1 MSSIEKIELCY
12 DYRGACMKNAPSYLN
27 FIKCRMIC
35 SIKVKMF
42 KKNLQLE
49 VVAALEPNLISTFQ
63 FFMSLQLILI
73 IVNVLIH
80 VHLGSLPGSSFG
92 IVALAIVGILS
103 LFGYLSWRGLA
114 TRLRRLYLPAA
125 LIFSVFIS
133 LLVQNELILN
143 SANPQEFLSYE
154 NVWQNF
160 LFLFVPLIL
169 TAWQYDFKAV
179 VLYSIFSAGLEIL
192 MLHIGNNL
200 WVFNEISYQRSIFV
214 RTVFFLVAGH
224 MIAHIMQRQR
234 QQRRS
239 LLEANRQ
246 LRHYAATLEQL
257 AVTQERNRMSR
268 ELHDT
273 LAHTLSGLAVQ
284 LEAARSLWQSAPDR
298 SYAMLED
305 SLLATRTGLT
315 ESRKAIQALR
325 ASPLED
331 LGLTLALRNL
341 AESAASRT
349 GAVLSLELPTDLEKL
364 APDVEQCIFRVAQES
379 LENIVRH
386 AEAQR
391 LTFQMVREGANLI
404 LSISDDGKGFDPAQV
419 DVQKQFGLKGLRE
432 RVAMFAGELQIHS
445 QPGQGTTIRLILVQG
460 Q

>member
-1 MSSIEKIELCY
+1 
-12 DYRGACMKNAPSYLN
+12 
-27 FIKCRMIC
+27 
-35 SIKVKMF
+35 
-42 KKNLQLE
+42 
-49 VVAALEPNLISTFQ
+49 
-63 FFMSLQLILI
+63 
-73 IVNVLIH
+73 
-80 VHLGSLPGSSFG
+80 
-92 IVALAIVGILS
+92 
-103 LFGYLSWRGLA
+103 
-114 TRLRRLYLPAA
+114 
-125 LIFSVFIS
+125 
-133 LLVQNELILN
+133 
-143 SANPQEFLSYE
+143 
-154 NVWQNF
+154 
-160 LFLFVPLIL
+160 
-169 TAWQYDFKAV
+169 
-179 VLYSIFSAGLEIL
+179 
-192 MLHIGNNL
+192 MLHFGNNL

-234 QQRRS
+234 DQRQS

-273 LAHTLSGLAVQ
+273 LSHTLSGLAVQ
-284 LEAARSLWQSAPDR
+284 LEASRSLWRSAPER

-331 LGLTLALRNL
+331 LGLALALRNL
-341 AESAASRT
+341 AESAAGRA
-349 GAVLSLELPTDLEKL
+349 GAILSLEILPVLEKL

-379 LENIVRH
+379 LENVVRH
-386 AEAQR
+386 SEAQH
-391 LTFQMVREGANLI
+391 LTVQLVREDTRLVLGI
-404 LSISDDGKGFDPAQV
+404 HDDGRGFDPAQV
-419 DVQKQFGLKGLRE
+419 DPNKQFGLKGLRE

-445 QPGQGTTIRLILVQG
+445 QPGQGTTIRLVLEPG

>member
-1 MSSIEKIELCY
+1 M
-12 DYRGACMKNAPSYLN
+12 MKNAP
-27 FIKCRMIC
+27 
-35 SIKVKMF
+35 
-42 KKNLQLE
+42 
-49 VVAALEPNLISTFQ
+49 LEPNLISTFQ
-63 FFMSLQLILI
+63 FFLSLQLILT
-73 IVNVLIH
+73 VANVLIH
-80 VHLGSLPGSSFG
+80 VHLGSLPGSSFC
-92 IVALAIVGILS
+92 IVMVAIVGILS
-103 LFGYLSWRGLA
+103 LFGYLSWRQLA
-114 TRLRRLYLPAA
+114 TRLGRFYLPAA

-133 LLVQNELILN
+133 LLVQNELILS

-169 TAWQYDFKAV
+169 IAWQYNFKAV
-179 VLYSIFSAGLEIL
+179 VFYSIFSAGLEIL
-192 MLHIGNNL
+192 MLHFGNNV
-200 WVFNEISYQRSIFV
+200 WVFTEISYQRSIFV
-214 RTVFFLVAGH
+214 RTIFFLVAGH

-234 QQRRS
+234 EQRRS
-239 LLEANRQ
+239 LLEANRR

-341 AESAASRT
+341 AESAASRA
-349 GAVLSLELPTDLEKL
+349 GGILSLELPTDLEKL
-364 APDVEQCIFRVAQES
+364 APDGEQCIFRVAQES

-386 AEAQR
+386 AEAQHITVQ
-391 LTFQMVREGANLI
+391 LVREEKSLRLN
-404 LSISDDGKGFDPAQV
+404 ISDDGKGFDPAQV
-419 DVQKQFGLKGLRE
+419 DVHKLFGLNGLRE

-445 QPGQGTTIRLILVQG
+445 GVGKGTTIRLILEPG